1 MPFDAR
7 VFGDRLR
14 STRKGLGLSQEQVA
28 EALGTAHGW
37 ISELETGRRPQV
49 QAQTLYRLCEILHVS
64 ADYLLGLQDTAAGV
78 TTTPPPPAKRP
89 RPRKATSVG

>member
-7 VFGDRLR
+7 VFGERLR

-64 ADYLLGLQDTAAGV
+64 ADYLLGLTGAPTPARPARRQRTPKAVAGD
-78 TTTPPPPAKRP
+78 
-89 RPRKATSVG
+89 